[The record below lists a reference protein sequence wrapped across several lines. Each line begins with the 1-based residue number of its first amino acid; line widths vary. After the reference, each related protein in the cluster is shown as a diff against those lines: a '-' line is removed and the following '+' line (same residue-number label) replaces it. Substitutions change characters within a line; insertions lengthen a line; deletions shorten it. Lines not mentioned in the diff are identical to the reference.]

1 MTTPVAKTIAKVP
14 DLEKELENIKTFE
27 ILPTKKVM
35 QPNIKKEH
43 RSIVV
48 DWLFELSNEWNL
60 FDDTIHYAVSYMDR
74 YLFEIKERLEKL
86 QLVGATCLWIACK
99 FNEVYPPDVEDFV
112 YMTDDTFTRKDF
124 LKKEADVLSAIN
136 FELSKPTTKTFLMHY
151 SNDDINHQVDLSLM
165 VPPECLP
172 SKQAQDILKKRKR
185 FENPSHVNRGI
196 GRKYAKLDAMTKLD
210 AMSL

>member
-1 MTTPVAKTIAKVP
+1 MTTPVAKTISQVP

-27 ILPTKKVM
+27 ILPTKKVK
-35 QPNIKKEH
+35 QPNINEEH
-43 RSIVV
+43 RSTVV
-48 DWLFELSNEWNL
+48 DWLFELSNKWNL

-74 YLFEIKERLEKL
+74 YLFEIKEELGQL

-99 FNEVYPPDVEDFV
+99 FNEVAPPDVEDFV
-112 YMTDDTFTRKDF
+112 YMTDDTYTRTSF

-136 FELSKPTTKTFLMHY
+136 FELSKPTTKTFLMQY
-151 SNDDINHQVDLSLM
+151 LNDDINQQVDLSLM

-185 FENPSHVNRGI
+185 FENPSHVNRGVV
-196 GRKYAKLDAMTKLD
+196 RKYAKLDAV
-210 AMSL
+210 SL